1 MTAMK
6 RIIIMICLILLYAYA
21 YAQYENNRNYIL
33 FEDNF
38 DVPGRTW
45 NASYMD
51 SENKWVAYF
60 QGSGITHGTKEHQ
73 AYQRS
78 QAVFDYNNEMMLL
91 VADYVSDV
99 DLTCKDLEKPVGG
112 WCNITDEHHIR
123 YISGA
128 LESIDKSYLYGYFEM
143 RCKVPVHKSAFPAF
157 WLWSSCK
164 ANDTN
169 CDDPHYDEIDIFEYS
184 WVFTDTSEY
193 KYTSALYLGDNRVF
207 TAGTYI
213 NNDGETDSLWWEG
226 AARVFPR
233 ISEDK
238 PSVDQWNTWGCL
250 WMPDKVE
257 WYLNGELFNSLYD
270 VDKIP
275 HNPMY
280 LIINYAID
288 NYALDEDGVYY
299 DINDTMYIDYI
310 RAYQPKW
317 DCMTSIL
324 IDEQRDLDNYEHG
337 IKSSVSISPNNN
349 TSILLA
355 ANRKLDIMASE
366 SVTINGPFQVDV
378 GAEFSITM
386 QKCP

>member
-1 MTAMK
+1 MLMC
-6 RIIIMICLILLYAYA
+6 IDIM
-21 YAQYENNRNYIL
+21 AQYECNKNYKL
-33 FEDNF
+33 FEDDF

-78 QAVFDYNNEMMLL
+78 QAVFDDNNEMMLL
-91 VADYVSDV
+91 VADYVSEV
-99 DLTCKDLEKPVGG
+99 DLTCDDLEKPVGG

-128 LESIDKSYLYGYFEM
+128 LESIDKSFLYGYFEM
-143 RCKVPVHKSAFPAF
+143 RCKLPVHKSAFPAF

-164 ANDTN
+164 ANAPDCN
-169 CDDPHYDEIDIFEYS
+169 DPHYEEIDIFEYS
-184 WVFTDTSEY
+184 WTFTDSVETPNTE
-193 KYTSALYLGDNRVF
+193 ALYLGDNRYF
-207 TAGTYI
+207 TAGLYI
-213 NNDGETDSLWWEG
+213 NDTGISGDNIWQYG
-226 AARVFPR
+226 AARISPR
-233 ISEDK
+233 IPENK
-238 PSVDQWNTWGCL
+238 PSLDQWNTWGCL

-270 VDKIP
+270 IEKIP

-288 NYALDEDGVYY
+288 SNAPNEEG
-299 DINDTMYIDYI
+299 DIYCDVNDTMYIDYI
-310 RAYQPKW
+310 KVFQPKW
-317 DCMTSIL
+317 DCCSVM
-324 IDEQRDLDNYEHG
+324 IDEQSDMDYYEHG
-337 IKSSVSISPNNN
+337 IKSSVTIDSNNN
-349 TSILLA
+349 VPIVVDDG
-355 ANRKLDIMASE
+355 NIIDIMASE
-366 SVTINGPFQVDV
+366 YVTINGPFQVDV
-378 GAEFSITM
+378 GAKFSITM